1 MHVHSSGVD
10 AIVVIGGASV
20 FAQAMEFPNC
30 TIQMTVVSEEF
41 DSDEFFQVGKPFW
54 CMQEQ
59 SLGGNQVSWWR
70 RVQPEVYDQ
79 LAYWKAV
86 ARHYEGL
93 ILQLLEDTRPFRGE
107 FGQVDVNVSTTEEF
121 EASSSDEH
129 QDLQEIINRLQ
140 HENASLRHLASSQ
153 LQKHCKKHQSLALKS
168 PNRDWRHSVQ
178 RSHMQL
184 LVNKTKG
191 RRRR

>member
-1 MHVHSSGVD
+1 MTAVVIVNVKDDVGSGVD

-79 LAYWKAV
+79 LAYWKA
-86 ARHYEGL
+86 
-93 ILQLLEDTRPFRGE
+93 I
-107 FGQVDVNVSTTEEF
+107 
-121 EASSSDEH
+121 SSWTFNEV
-129 QDLQEIINRLQ
+129 R
-140 HENASLRHLASSQ
+140 A
-153 LQKHCKKHQSLALKS
+153 
-168 PNRDWRHSVQ
+168 
-178 RSHMQL
+178 
-184 LVNKTKG
+184 T
-191 RRRR
+191 

>member
-121 EASSSDEH
+121 EAETARRPA
-129 QDLQEIINRLQ
+129 LTNTKTCRR
-140 HENASLRHLASSQ
+140 SLIDCSMKTHPSG
-153 LQKHCKKHQSLALKS
+153 LALKS